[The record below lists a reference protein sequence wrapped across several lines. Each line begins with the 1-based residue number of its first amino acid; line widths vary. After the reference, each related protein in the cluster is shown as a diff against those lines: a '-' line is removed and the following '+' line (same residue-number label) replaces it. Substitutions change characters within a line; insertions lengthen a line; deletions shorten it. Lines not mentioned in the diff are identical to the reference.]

1 MTCFQ
6 IVEEPEGDVS
16 SFASAWGWGASRRVF
31 SRAAMVSMSSSVME
45 ERSSSFFLMAS
56 ISSSRYGSASLP
68 WGFRKKE
75 VMVLVS
81 VPTNPMPVSIRN
93 TARNLPEVVTG

>member
-1 MTCFQ
+1 MGSVPKGLQQGRHGVYVFIRHGGKVVQ
-6 IVEEPEGDVS
+6 FLFDGLNFLLPVQR
-16 SFASAWGWGASRRVF
+16 FSAVG
-31 SRAAMVSMSSSVME
+31 
-45 ERSSSFFLMAS
+45 
-56 ISSSRYGSASLP
+56 IQ
-68 WGFRKKE
+68 KKE